1 MKIKNK
7 NQNLVFKVDS
17 KIKTETFL
25 GQKNISNRAL
35 RNIKRDN
42 LMIINDK
49 RDYSTILN
57 KNDIVKII
65 IKDEKLDYEPFDKKI
80 DVLYEDSQILIVDK
94 PKKLTVNSKNQISL
108 SNLVSNY
115 FLKNNIKSKVRL
127 INRLDMNTSGII
139 MIAKNKYAMSFYQK
153 EIENN
158 NIKKLYTAYVKGDF
172 QKEGLYQLYL
182 SYNDKNKRYEVGDNG
197 KLSKTEIFK
206 ISYKN
211 GYSLLLIRILTGK
224 THQIRST
231 LSYLNYP
238 IVGDKLYGS
247 DENCDGFL
255 LNSSFL
261 YFNEFLTGKRI
272 KVESRFIN
280 NGIFQ
285 LKTD

>member
-49 RDYSTILN
+49 REYSTILN

-94 PKKLTVNSKNQISL
+94 PKNLTVNSKNQISL

-272 KVESRFIN
+272 KVESKFIN